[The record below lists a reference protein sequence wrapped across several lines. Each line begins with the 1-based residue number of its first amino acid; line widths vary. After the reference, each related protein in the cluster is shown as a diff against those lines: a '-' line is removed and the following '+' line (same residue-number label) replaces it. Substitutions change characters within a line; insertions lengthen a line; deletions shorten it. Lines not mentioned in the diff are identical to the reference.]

1 MKDRLDSIKKV
12 VIRCG
17 KLILSADHDNL
28 GEEYKEGNNNV
39 VTKYD
44 KEIENI
50 LREELLKIVPGAYFL
65 GEESNNLY
73 KENKYIFI
81 VDPIDGT
88 VNFSRNLNASAISVA
103 LLEDGEVVLGV
114 CYNPYTNELYE
125 AIKGNG
131 AYLNGKQ
138 IHVSNKKLSEGLVF
152 SGSAPYYDELREKS
166 LDTLRKFA
174 VVASDFRRCGSAVI
188 EICAIASGK
197 VEVYFELKL
206 MPWDYAAASLILTE
220 AGGCVT
226 TINGEKL
233 GYDKPTSILAHNNVE
248 NYLKYIEE

>member
-1 MKDRLDSIKKV
+1 MKDKLDSIKEIVLK
-12 VIRCG
+12 CG
-17 KLILSADHDNL
+17 KLILEADHDNL

-44 KEIENI
+44 KMVENI
-50 LREELLKIVPGAYFL
+50 LREELLNIVPDAYFL
-65 GEESNNLY
+65 GEESNNDY
-73 KENKYIFI
+73 KDSKYIFI

-88 VNFSRNLNASAISVA
+88 VNFSRSLNASAISVA
-103 LLEDGEVVLGV
+103 LLEDGEVVIGV

-131 AYLNGKQ
+131 AYLNGKR

-152 SGSAPYYDELREKS
+152 SGSAPYYDELRDKS
-166 LDTLRKFA
+166 LETLGKFA
-174 VVASDFRRCGSAVI
+174 RVASDFRRCGSAVI

-197 VEVYFELKL
+197 AEVYFELKL

-220 AGGCVT
+220 AGGIATNVK
-226 TINGEKL
+226 GEKL
-233 GYDKPTSILAHNNVE
+233 EYNKPTSILASNNQE
-248 NYLKYIEE
+248 DYFKYLED